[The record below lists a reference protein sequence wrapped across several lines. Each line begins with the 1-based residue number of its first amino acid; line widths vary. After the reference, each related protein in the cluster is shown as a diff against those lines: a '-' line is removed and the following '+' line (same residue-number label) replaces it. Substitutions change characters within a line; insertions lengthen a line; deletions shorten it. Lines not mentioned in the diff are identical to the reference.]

1 MRLVE
6 VTELNIAEAGRI
18 HSESWRESHRS
29 FCSEAFVEKHSPSAQ
44 ADYIRREIAD
54 GKQVYMLVDESP
66 VGIVSV
72 HGGLIENL
80 YVLPSEQRKGYGTKL
95 LRFAIQQC
103 AGTPSL
109 WILDNNEGAY
119 RLYTRHGFKETGSKK
134 RLNDQ
139 LSEIELGRCR
149 KD

>member
-72 HGGLIENL
+72 HGALIENL

-119 RLYTRHGFKETGSKK
+119 RLYTRHGFKETGGKK

-139 LSEIELGRCR
+139 LSEIELVRCR

>member
-1 MRLVE
+1 MKIIKVDE
-6 VTELNIAEAGRI
+6 HNAEEAGRI

-29 FCSEAFVEKHSPSAQ
+29 FCYEAFVEKHSLSAQ

-119 RLYTRHGFKETGSKK
+119 RLYTRHGFKETGGKK

-139 LSEIELGRCR
+139 LSEIELVRCG